1 LIAIYFILRKDL
13 DQSMI
18 YSGLALIFDP
28 FDESVKWSLRPKW
41 QKCWLIVH
49 LGIQLILIIFTFKN
63 LLS

>member
-1 LIAIYFILRKDL
+1 
-13 DQSMI
+13 MI